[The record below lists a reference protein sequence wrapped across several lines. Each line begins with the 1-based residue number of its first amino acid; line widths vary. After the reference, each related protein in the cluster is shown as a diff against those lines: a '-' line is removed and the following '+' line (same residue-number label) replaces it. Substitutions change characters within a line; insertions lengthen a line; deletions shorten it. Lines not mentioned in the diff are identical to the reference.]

1 MNFKTMLDKKS
12 LSICVFCSSSDAV
25 DDIYANEAHYL
36 GTLMA
41 LSGHK
46 LVYGGT
52 NVGLMRVVA
61 SAMKS
66 AGGSVTGVIPES
78 IFHHGRAF
86 GAADELIVTKDLRER
101 KATMEQRSDAFVA
114 LPGGIGTLE
123 EALEIMTLRQLQLH
137 EKPLVFLNTAGYF
150 EPLFSLLRT
159 MAMQRFMKPDYTKLY
174 CVATNAY
181 DAILA
186 IETFSPDVL
195 ASKWFDTE

>member
-1 MNFKTMLDKKS
+1 MKFKSISNNNS

-25 DDIYANEAHYL
+25 DDIYTTEAHHL

-41 LSGHK
+41 LRGHR

-52 NVGLMRVVA
+52 NAGMMRVVA

-66 AGGSVTGVIPES
+66 AGGSVTGVIPEK
-78 IFHHGRAF
+78 IYNHGRAF
-86 GAADELIVTKDLRER
+86 DAADELIVTKDLRER
-101 KATMEQRSDAFVA
+101 KATMEQRSDAFIA

-150 EPLFSLLRT
+150 EPLFSMLRT
-159 MAMQRFMKPDYTKLY
+159 MAMQRFMKPDYAKLY
-174 CVATNAY
+174 CVTTNAY